1 MAATAEV
8 PYNDRAPQGG
18 SDFLRAEAREESYA
32 RQEPAA
38 NNVKNGTLM
47 NLHEYQAKQL
57 LREYGIATPRGVV
70 VEEAARADAA
80 AGELGGEAW
89 VVKAQIHAGGRGKA
103 GGVKLV
109 KSGAALKEAADA
121 LLGKKLVTY
130 QNAPDG
136 QMVSRLLVEETLPIA
151 REIYLSLTV
160 DRESERVV
168 LVASG
173 SGGME
178 IEEIARTAPEKIL
191 RETCDPLLGLQD
203 FQCRSVA
210 FGLGL
215 EGKQIGEF
223 GKLAKGLYRLFMA
236 SDLSLVEINPLVV
249 TAAGELV
256 ALDCKISVDDNALF
270 RRKALADMRDAS
282 QDDPKEAAA
291 READLNYIALAGNI
305 GCMVNGAGLAMATM
319 DLIKL
324 HGGQPANF
332 LDVGGGATAETVAK
346 AFKIILS
353 DANVKAILVNIFGG
367 IMRCDII
374 AEGIITAVKEVGVK
388 VPVVVRLEGTNVD
401 LGQKMLQ
408 ESGVGVIS
416 ASDLTDAAKRA
427 VAAVA

>member
-1 MAATAEV
+1 
-8 PYNDRAPQGG
+8 
-18 SDFLRAEAREESYA
+18 
-32 RQEPAA
+32 
-38 NNVKNGTLM
+38 M
-47 NLHEYQAKQL
+47 NLHEYQAKQV
-57 LREYGIATPRGVV
+57 LRDYGIATPRGMAIASAS
-70 VEEAARADAA
+70 EADGVIA
-80 AGELGGEAW
+80 ELGGDAW

-109 KSGAALKEAADA
+109 KSREALLEAVNA
-121 LLGKKLVTY
+121 LLGKQLVTY

-136 QMVSRLLVEETLPIA
+136 QMVSRLLIEETLPIA
-151 REIYLSLTV
+151 RELYLSLTV
-160 DRESERVV
+160 DRESERIV

-178 IEEIARTAPEKIL
+178 IEEIALTSPEKIL
-191 RETCDPLLGLQD
+191 RETCDPLWGLQD
-203 FQCRSVA
+203 FQCRALA

-215 EGKQIGEF
+215 EGTQIGEF
-223 GKLAKGLYRLFMA
+223 GKLAKGLYKLFRE
-236 SDLSLVEINPLVV
+236 SDLAMVEINPLIV
-249 TAAGELV
+249 TATGSLV
-256 ALDCKISVDDNALF
+256 ALDCKIGIDDNALY
-270 RRKALADMRDAS
+270 RRKKLAEMSDPT
-282 QDDPKEAAA
+282 QIDPKEVAAK
-291 READLNYIALAGNI
+291 EFDLNYIALAGNI

-332 LDVGGGATAETVAK
+332 LDVGGSATADTVAK

-388 VPVVVRLEGTNVD
+388 VPVIVRLEGTNVE
-401 LGQKMLQ
+401 LGQKMLA

>member
-1 MAATAEV
+1 
-8 PYNDRAPQGG
+8 
-18 SDFLRAEAREESYA
+18 
-32 RQEPAA
+32 
-38 NNVKNGTLM
+38 M

-57 LREYGIATPRGVV
+57 LREQGIPTPRGVV
-70 VEEAARADAA
+70 LDDMAQAGMA
-80 AGELGGEAW
+80 AGQLGGDAW

-103 GGVKLV
+103 GGVRVVRSVSDLTQSV
-109 KSGAALKEAADA
+109 SA
-121 LLGKKLVTY
+121 LLGSRLVTY

-136 QMVSRLLVEETLPIA
+136 QMVTRLLIEETLDIA

-160 DRESERVV
+160 DRESERIV

-173 SGGME
+173 SGGMD
-178 IEEIARTAPEKIL
+178 IEEIARTDPDKIL
-191 RETCDPLLGLQD
+191 REVCDPVWGLQD
-203 FQCRSVA
+203 FQCRNIA
-210 FGLGL
+210 FGLNLQGP
-215 EGKQIGEF
+215 QIASF
-223 GKLAKGLYRLFMA
+223 TRMAKGLFQLFMK

-249 TAAGELV
+249 TTGGELV
-256 ALDCKISVDDNALF
+256 ALDCKISVEDNALY
-270 RRKALADMRDAS
+270 RQKELAALRDPS
-282 QDDPKEAAA
+282 QDDAKEVAA
-291 READLNYIALAGNI
+291 READLNYIALSGNI

-388 VPVVVRLEGTNVD
+388 VPVIVRLEGTNVE
-401 LGQKMLQ
+401 LGQKMLA

>member
-1 MAATAEV
+1 
-8 PYNDRAPQGG
+8 
-18 SDFLRAEAREESYA
+18 
-32 RQEPAA
+32 
-38 NNVKNGTLM
+38 M

-57 LREYGIATPRGVV
+57 LRDQGIPTPRGVV
-70 VEEAARADAA
+70 LDNAGQAEMAASH
-80 AGELGGEAW
+80 LGGTAW

-103 GGVKLV
+103 GGVRVVRSVDDLIHAV
-109 KSGAALKEAADA
+109 ST
-121 LLGKKLVTY
+121 LLGSRLVTY

-136 QMVSRLLVEETLPIA
+136 QMVARLLVEETLDIA
-151 REIYLSLTV
+151 REIYLSFTV
-160 DRESERVV
+160 DREAERVV
-168 LVASG
+168 MVASG

-178 IEEIARTAPEKIL
+178 IEEIARTEPDKIL
-191 RETCDPLLGLQD
+191 RETCDPVWGLQD
-203 FQCRSVA
+203 YQCRNIA

-215 EGKQIGEF
+215 EGAQVGAF
-223 GKLAKGLYRLFMA
+223 GRLAKGIYQLFMKN
-236 SDLSLVEINPLVV
+236 DLSLVEINPLVV
-249 TAAGELV
+249 TVAGELV
-256 ALDCKISVDDNALF
+256 ALDCKISVEDNALY
-270 RRKALADMRDAS
+270 RQKELAILRDPT

-291 READLNYIALAGNI
+291 READLNYIALNGNI

-332 LDVGGGATAETVAK
+332 LDVGGGATADTVAR

-374 AEGIITAVKEVGVK
+374 AEGIIAAVKEVGVK
-388 VPVVVRLEGTNVD
+388 VPVIVRLEGTNVE
-401 LGQKMLQ
+401 LGQKMLA

-416 ASDLTDAAKRA
+416 ANDLTDAARRA

>member
-1 MAATAEV
+1 
-8 PYNDRAPQGG
+8 
-18 SDFLRAEAREESYA
+18 
-32 RQEPAA
+32 
-38 NNVKNGTLM
+38 M
-47 NLHEYQAKQL
+47 NLHEYQAKQV
-57 LREYGIATPRGVV
+57 LREYAIATPRGIAI
-70 VEEAARADAA
+70 ESASQAEGAIA
-80 AGELGGEAW
+80 ELGGDAW

-109 KSGAALKEAADA
+109 KSREALLEAVNA
-121 LLGKKLVTY
+121 LLGKQLVTC

-136 QMVSRLLVEETLPIA
+136 QRVSRLLIEETLPIA
-151 REIYLSLTV
+151 RELYLSLTV
-160 DRESERVV
+160 DRESERIV

-178 IEEIARTAPEKIL
+178 IEEIAQTSPEKIL
-191 RETCDPLLGLQD
+191 RETCDPLWGLQD
-203 FQCRSVA
+203 FQCRALA

-215 EGKQIGEF
+215 EGAQIGEF
-223 GKLAKGLYRLFMA
+223 GKLAKSLYRLFKE
-236 SDLSLVEINPLVV
+236 SDLAMVEINPLIV
-249 TAAGELV
+249 TTTGNLV
-256 ALDCKISVDDNALF
+256 ALDCKIGIDDNALY
-270 RRKALADMRDAS
+270 RRKKLAEMSDPS
-282 QDDPKEAAA
+282 QINPKEVAAK
-291 READLNYIALAGNI
+291 EFDLNYIALAGNI

-332 LDVGGGATAETVAK
+332 LDVGGGATADTVAK

-374 AEGIITAVKEVGVK
+374 AEGIITAVKEVGVS
-388 VPVVVRLEGTNVD
+388 VPVIVRLEGTNVE
-401 LGQKMLQ
+401 LGQKMLA

>member
-1 MAATAEV
+1 
-8 PYNDRAPQGG
+8 
-18 SDFLRAEAREESYA
+18 
-32 RQEPAA
+32 
-38 NNVKNGTLM
+38 M

-57 LREYGIATPRGVV
+57 LRVQGIPTPRGVV
-70 VEEAARADAA
+70 LDDATQAGTA
-80 AGELGGEAW
+80 AGQLGGEAW

-103 GGVKLV
+103 GGVRVVRSMNDLTQSV
-109 KSGAALKEAADA
+109 NA
-121 LLGKKLVTY
+121 LLGSRLVTY

-136 QMVSRLLVEETLPIA
+136 QVVSRILIEETLDIV

-160 DRESERVV
+160 DRESERIV

-178 IEEIARTAPEKIL
+178 IEEIARTDPDKIL
-191 RETCDPLLGLQD
+191 REVCDPVWGLQD
-203 FQCRSVA
+203 FQCRNIA
-210 FGLGL
+210 FGLNLQGP
-215 EGKQIGEF
+215 QIAAF
-223 GKLAKGLYRLFMA
+223 GKMAKGLFALFMQN
-236 SDLSLVEINPLVV
+236 DLSLVEINPLVV
-249 TAAGELV
+249 TASGELV
-256 ALDCKISVDDNALF
+256 ALDCKISVEDNALY
-270 RRKALADMRDAS
+270 RQKELAALRDS
-282 QDDPKEAAA
+282 TQDDAKEVAA
-291 READLNYIALAGNI
+291 READLNYIALSGNI

-388 VPVVVRLEGTNVD
+388 VPVIVRLEGTNVE
-401 LGQKMLQ
+401 LGQKMLA

-427 VAAVA
+427 VAAVQ

>member
-1 MAATAEV
+1 
-8 PYNDRAPQGG
+8 
-18 SDFLRAEAREESYA
+18 
-32 RQEPAA
+32 
-38 NNVKNGTLM
+38 M
-47 NLHEYQAKQL
+47 NLHEYQAKQV
-57 LREYGIATPRGVV
+57 LREYGIATPRG
-70 VEEAARADAA
+70 AAIESPAQADGAVA
-80 AGELGGEAW
+80 ELGGDAW

-109 KSGAALKEAADA
+109 KSKEALREAA
-121 LLGKKLVTY
+121 GAMLGKLLVTY

-151 REIYLSLTV
+151 RELYLSLTV
-160 DRESERVV
+160 DRESERVA
-168 LVASG
+168 LVAS
-173 SGGME
+173 SAGGME
-178 IEEIARTAPEKIL
+178 IEEVAHATPEKIL
-191 RETCDPLLGLQD
+191 KEFCDPLLGLQD
-203 FQCRSVA
+203 FQCRSLA

-215 EGKQIGEF
+215 EGRQIGEF
-223 GKLAKGLYRLFMA
+223 GKLAKGLYRLFM
-236 SDLSLVEINPLVV
+236 SNDLSMAEINPLIV
-249 TAAGELV
+249 TATGDLV
-256 ALDCKISVDDNALF
+256 ALDCKIGVDDNALY
-270 RRKALADMRDAS
+270 RRKPLAEMNDAS
-282 QDDPKEAAA
+282 QIDAKEVAAK
-291 READLNYIALAGNI
+291 EFDLNYIALSGNI

-332 LDVGGGATAETVAK
+332 LDVGGGATAEVVAQ

-374 AEGIITAVKEVGVK
+374 AEGIIAAVKEVGVK
-388 VPVVVRLEGTNVD
+388 VPVIVRLEGTNVE
-401 LGQKMLQ
+401 LGQKMLA